1 MRYIDKT
8 DKQSETAFNA
18 IVNPYVASGRYRY
31 DDLTE
36 SDRINLRKIVADE
49 QDWMCAYCMRKLS
62 QATSD
67 HVIPKYIDEARY
79 GKALKHMGE
88 GLYRK
93 DFIYDKKYTPHAV
106 GHYYPHSLAYG
117 NFVCAC
123 EECNSTKDNELIR
136 PAFFKN
142 PPTHLSYNEKG
153 LVTFTPSDTFPTQ
166 LKSRLN
172 NDRYITIR
180 RIWRAIKLAGI
191 SVEDVENANNEEIRK
206 ELFDRLPALMGMENK
221 IHLFSAL
228 SESFY
233 PDSTWKQLLSFKWF
247 WNCY

>member
-79 GKALKHMGE
+79 GKALRHMGE

-117 NFVCAC
+117 NFPTAHVR
-123 EECNSTKDNELIR
+123 NVIR
-136 PAFFKN
+136 PKTMN
-142 PPTHLSYNEKG
+142 SSDPPSSKIRRPTCPITKKG
-153 LVTFTPSDTFPTQ
+153 LSLSLPLTLSRPS
-166 LKSRLN
+166 LN
-172 NDRYITIR
+172 Q
-180 RIWRAIKLAGI
+180 G
-191 SVEDVENANNEEIRK
+191 
-206 ELFDRLPALMGMENK
+206 
-221 IHLFSAL
+221 
-228 SESFY
+228 
-233 PDSTWKQLLSFKWF
+233 
-247 WNCY
+247 